1 MQKNENKK
9 LGNAADDVVI
19 DMMNVRQVTDAWRI
33 CQDQINRT
41 QREQD
46 DLFVRDG
53 DNIDALYELES
64 RRGALKKRADELVHQ
79 LISLES
85 ASTNDVAAKLS
96 LWRDVN
102 CPPDTPL
109 NRKTAIDFVVVSAL
123 RDLQKL
129 AS

>member
-1 MQKNENKK
+1 MKKSENQSFPNEISQGSTD
-9 LGNAADDVVI
+9 LL
-19 DMMNVRQVTDAWRI
+19 NVRQITDAWRI

-41 QREQD
+41 QRQQD

-53 DNIDALYELES
+53 DNIDALYDLES
-64 RRGALKKRADELVHQ
+64 RRGALKKRADELIRQ
-79 LISLES
+79 LITLES
-85 ASTNDVAAKLS
+85 VSTKDVAAKLA

-129 AS
+129 AA